1 MADTES
7 GGQQC
12 ESQFAELLNR
22 VEDLESVIAIYPKP
36 KAPYRGYSLGGGEDW
51 YNHFPTDMEAM
62 EWKHGQTD
70 FHPLPDGKNDDDE
83 DKKSDS
89 EDKKSDSED
98 NDDQDHKEKPDSNN
112 GGMDRPGGGGGLSL
126 FSILSGLGIFALG
139 GLLGGMFG
147 WLCGLFGSKK
157 KKEKSK
163 SGKSAVAIYAWY
175 MGPLISGNRP
185 NPENQA
191 TAHRDIKYIIPK
203 LLPPGSKVDDIDEIL
218 DDEYDDVIIDF
229 QVYTFLE
236 IFSPFYETIVL
247 FIYSISRLVST
258 FITIATKNTCENN
271 NIIGT
276 HVALVLVSL
285 LAQRFLQSIF
295 LGMFCG
301 PLKSVYYLCMIS
313 LAIRLVNTLT
323 GFCAHASSAISY
335 ASGVLWE
342 KTERNNV
349 SSSKYTLPKRVVV
362 ILVGMVLIALLGRLF
377 MNISVASAVFKV
389 PAVLLTPFMYLV
401 KIFKYF
407 ELLVKITRVLFA
419 ALFIV
424 LFLFSVQMAW
434 PSGVLN
440 EYLDKEMQGFSLN
453 NITDA
458 SWKEIEMFMKLKSS
472 SR

>member
-12 ESQFAELLNR
+12 EFAEFLNQ

-36 KAPYRGYSLGGGEDW
+36 NAPDRGYSPGGGEVW
-51 YNHFPTDMEAM
+51 NNHFATDMEAM
-62 EWKHGQTD
+62 EWKHDQTC
-70 FHPLPDGKNDDDE
+70 FHPLPDGAMRQ
-83 DKKSDS
+83 DKMRQYETSDS
-89 EDKKSDSED
+89 EDS
-98 NDDQDHKEKPDSNN
+98 DDQNREDEHEGKDNPNRK
-112 GGMDRPGGGGGLSL
+112 GRPSSSKWNPSSTESDLSESDLSESDLSL
-126 FSILSGLGIFALG
+126 LHSFFLVFEIFALG
-139 GLLGGMFG
+139 S
-147 WLCGLFGSKK
+147 WLFSLFGSKK
-157 KKEKSK
+157 KKERSK
-163 SGKSAVAIYAWY
+163 SSESAVAIYVWY
-175 MGPLISGNRP
+175 MGSLLSGRRP
-185 NPENQA
+185 NPEDLA
-191 TAHRDIKYIIPK
+191 TAHHDLKDMIPK
-203 LLPPGSKVDDIDEIL
+203 LLPPGSKADDIDEIL
-218 DDEYDDVIIDF
+218 DDEYIDVIIDL

-247 FIYSISRLVST
+247 FIYSISRFVST
-258 FITIATKNTCENN
+258 FITIATKNKSENS

-301 PLKSVYYLCMIS
+301 PLESVYYLCMIS
-313 LAIRLVNTLT
+313 LAIRLVN
-323 GFCAHASSAISY
+323 AHASSAISY

-362 ILVGMVLIALLGRLF
+362 ILVAMVLVTLLGRLF
-377 MNISVASAVFKV
+377 MNISIASAVFKV
-389 PAVLLTPFMYLV
+389 PAVLQTPFLYLV
-401 KIFKYF
+401 
-407 ELLVKITRVLFA
+407 TRVLFV
-419 ALFIV
+419 ALFVV

-440 EYLDKEMQGFSLN
+440 EYLDKEVQGFSLN
-453 NITDA
+453 NIADA
-458 SWKEIEMFMKLKSS
+458 SWKEIEIFMKLKSS